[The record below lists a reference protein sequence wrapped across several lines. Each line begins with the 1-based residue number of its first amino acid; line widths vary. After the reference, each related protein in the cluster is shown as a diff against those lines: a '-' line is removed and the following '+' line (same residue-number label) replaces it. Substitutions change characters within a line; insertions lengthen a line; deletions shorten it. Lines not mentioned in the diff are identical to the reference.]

1 MVALSPLKD
10 SYQYRREGANAQ
22 KSVNAISFRLSLM
35 IHTKRISSECDC
47 DCNRQSRREEI

>member
-10 SYQYRREGANAQ
+10 SYQHRREGAIAQ
-22 KSVNAISFRLSLM
+22 KSVNAISFRFSPM
-35 IHTKRISSECDC
+35 FHTKRISPDCDR